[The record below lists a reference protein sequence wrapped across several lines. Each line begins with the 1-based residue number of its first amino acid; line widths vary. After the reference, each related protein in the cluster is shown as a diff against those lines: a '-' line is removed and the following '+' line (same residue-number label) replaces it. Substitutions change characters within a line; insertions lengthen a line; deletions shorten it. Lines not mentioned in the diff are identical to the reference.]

1 MRSFTRSPLMWLIC
15 LAAAPAFAAAPTIT
29 SFSPTQ
35 GPIGTSITITGT
47 AFTGAS
53 STTIGGVAA
62 AYRVPTATQVVATEP
77 ATVSGKIVVVT
88 PGGTATS
95 SAVFTVTP
103 GALASPSYTHP
114 GANITVTASGMDP
127 YTSMDVFFDTTD
139 VALTTSNSS
148 GIATLTIGVPSN
160 AAPIKHWV
168 TFDERSNHKAVQT
181 AVTINTDWLQANYTF
196 SATGYNPYEGT
207 LDSTSVPDLDQLWT
221 ATNDIYGNT
230 LPMVESKGVI
240 FVASTAGI
248 VHAFSA
254 TGALVWTANFGG
266 FVTNRNPVIY
276 GSDVYFSNE
285 TNVYA
290 YSLTCGTGGAT
301 CAPLWTRAV
310 SSNNTGLTQ
319 YNGMLY
325 IGGSDGNIYP
335 INPATGALGTPF
347 YAVNNTDGGI
357 TTPITFSAAG
367 GYAYGTANDVLHVT
381 YGNGGAGTISSSNYI
396 GPIAY
401 KNNLGYYETGDG
413 VLHELGGKDW
423 TATLS
428 GTYCTPTP
436 AVAYGMVFAGDCSYV
451 WGINAANGGTY
462 WTFSGGYVSGISVAN
477 HIVYACA
484 SGTIVAL
491 NASNG
496 AYLWTG
502 GYCSSAPL
510 VANGTVYG
518 SNAKIYAFTIPSLSP
533 NIARPPPAVA
543 TLRRDPQLVARIT
556 PELPAR
562 P

>member
-1 MRSFTRSPLMWLIC
+1 VAFFG
-15 LAAAPAFAAAPTIT
+15 LAAASPFASAATIT

-35 GPIGTSITITGT
+35 GPIGTSVTITGT
-47 AFTGAS
+47 ALTGAT
-53 STTIGGVAA
+53 STKIGGVAA
-62 AYRVPTATQVVATEP
+62 PFRVPSDTQVIAALP
-77 ATVSGKIVVVT
+77 ATASGKIVVTT

-95 SAVFTVTP
+95 SASFTVTP
-103 GALASPSYTHP
+103 GALVTPAVTHP

-139 VALTTSNSS
+139 VALTTSNGS
-148 GIATLTIGVPSN
+148 GIASLTIAVPTN
-160 AAPIKHWV
+160 ALPIKHWI
-168 TFDERSNHKAVQT
+168 TFDERSNHKAVQ
-181 AVTINTDWLQANYTF
+181 APITINTDWLQANYTF
-196 SATGYNPYEGT
+196 NSAGYNPYEGA
-207 LDSTSVPDLDQLWT
+207 LDSTSVPNLDQLWT
-221 ATNDIYGNT
+221 ATNDIYGNS

-240 FVASTAGI
+240 FVANTSGI

-276 GSDVYFSNE
+276 GTNVYFSNQ

-290 YSLTCGTGGAT
+290 YSTTCGSGGAT
-301 CAPLWTRAV
+301 CAPLWTAAV
-310 SSNNTGLTQ
+310 NSYNTGLTQ
-319 YNGMLY
+319 YGGMLY
-325 IGGSDGNIYP
+325 IGASDGNIYP

-347 YAVNNTDGGI
+347 YAVDNTDGGI
-357 TTPITFSAAG
+357 TTPITFNADGA
-367 GYAYGTANDVLHVT
+367 YAYGTDNGVLHVK
-381 YGNGGAGTISSSNYI
+381 YSSGGAGTVSNGYSI
-396 GPIAY
+396 GPVAFR
-401 KNNLGYYETGDG
+401 NSLGYFETGDG
-413 VLHELGGKDW
+413 VLHELGGRGW

-428 GTYCTPTP
+428 GTGCTATP

-451 WGINAANGGTY
+451 WGINAANGNAL
-462 WTFSGGYVSGISVAN
+462 WTFSGGFVSGISVAN

-518 SNAKIYAFTIPSLSP
+518 SDAKIYAFTIPSLSP
-533 NIARPPPAVA
+533 NIVRRAPPVA
-543 TLRRDPQLVARIT
+543 SLRRDPKLVAVPT
-556 PELPAR
+556 PDLVAMPQ
-562 P
+562 

>member
-1 MRSFTRSPLMWLIC
+1 VAFFG
-15 LAAAPAFAAAPTIT
+15 LAAASPFASAATIA

-35 GPIGTSITITGT
+35 GPIGTSVTITGT
-47 AFTGAS
+47 ALTGAT
-53 STTIGGVAA
+53 STKIGGVAA
-62 AYRVPTATQVVATEP
+62 AFRVPSATQVIATLP
-77 ATVSGKIVVVT
+77 ATASGQIVIVT

-95 SAVFTVTP
+95 SASFTVTP
-103 GALASPSYTHP
+103 GAVASPTLTHP
-114 GANITVTASGMDP
+114 GATITVTASGMDP

-139 VALTTSNSS
+139 VALTTSNGS
-148 GIATLTIGVPSN
+148 GIASLTIAVPTN
-160 AAPIKHWV
+160 ALPIKHWV

-181 AVTINTDWLQANYTF
+181 PVAINTDWLQANYSF
-196 SATGYNPYEGT
+196 NAAGYNPYEGA
-207 LDSTSVPDLDQLWT
+207 LDSTSVPNLDSLWT
-221 ATNDIYGNT
+221 ATNDIYGNS
-230 LPMVESKGVI
+230 LPMVESKGTI
-240 FVASTAGI
+240 FVANTAGI

-266 FVTNRNPVIY
+266 FVNNTNPVIY
-276 GSDVYFSNE
+276 GSNVYFSNR

-290 YSLTCGTGGAT
+290 YSMTCGSGGAT
-301 CAPLWTRAV
+301 CAPLWTAAV
-310 SSNNTGLTQ
+310 NSYDGGLSQ
-319 YNGMLY
+319 YGGTLY

-335 INPATGALGTPF
+335 ISPATGALGTPF
-347 YAVNNTDGGI
+347 YAVDNTDGGI
-357 TTPITFSAAG
+357 TTPITFSADG
-367 GYAYGTANDVLHVT
+367 TYAYGTGNNVLHVH
-381 YGNGGAGTISSSNYI
+381 YGFGGASTISSSYAI

-413 VLHELGGKDW
+413 VLHELGGQGW

-451 WGINAANGGTY
+451 WGLNAATGGAI

-484 SGTIVAL
+484 NGAIVAL

-502 GYCSSAPL
+502 GSCSSAPL

-518 SNAKIYAFTIPSLSP
+518 SDAKIYAFTIPSLSP
-533 NIARPPPAVA
+533 NIVRRAPAVA
-543 TLRRDPQLVARIT
+543 SLRRDPKLVAVPT
-556 PELPAR
+556 PNLVAMPQ
-562 P
+562 